1 MNKGIRL
8 DYFVVSQTLLP
19 PAVEGSAEAD
29 VDVTG
34 DEERAARRVPVDV
47 SPWIRT
53 TGENKKALVG
63 VYDSYILHEDTRGC
77 SDHCPVVLCLAFR

>member
-8 DYFVVSQTLLP
+8 DYFVVSQALLP
-19 PAVEGSAEAD
+19 PVVGGSEEGEVSTD
-29 VDVTG
+29 K
-34 DEERAARRVPVDV
+34 EREARRSVVDV
-47 SPWIRT
+47 SSWLRKDAS
-53 TGENKKALVG
+53 NKKSLIG